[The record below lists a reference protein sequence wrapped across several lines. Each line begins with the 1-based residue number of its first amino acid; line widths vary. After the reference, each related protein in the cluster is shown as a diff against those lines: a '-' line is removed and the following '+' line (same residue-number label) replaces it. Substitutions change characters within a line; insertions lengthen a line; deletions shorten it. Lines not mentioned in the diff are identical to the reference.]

1 RHRPPRRKPAS
12 RCSDPLALIMQQSIP
27 RAAIYSA
34 DCAQISFPL
43 GRRPSNRVLERR
55 AGTWHRKASAR
66 RRGRGPRWHRWSMGF
81 AGFDPQL
88 NQRGGMLMF
97 NQLFQRIV
105 ATEAGWAPLA
115 LRIPA
120 GIIFIAH
127 GAQKLFGWFGG
138 GGLQGTGEFMASIG
152 LHPGYLM
159 AFLAGAAEF
168 FGGVALIVGLLVR
181 PAGAVLAFTML
192 VAIFAVH
199 F

>member
-1 RHRPPRRKPAS
+1 
-12 RCSDPLALIMQQSIP
+12 
-27 RAAIYSA
+27 
-34 DCAQISFPL
+34 
-43 GRRPSNRVLERR
+43 
-55 AGTWHRKASAR
+55 
-66 RRGRGPRWHRWSMGF
+66 
-81 AGFDPQL
+81 
-88 NQRGGMLMF
+88 MLMF

-199 F
+199 FENGLFLSNGGYEFGLALLGASVALTLSGAGRASVDEWLARRVTVTAAEPGVAKGVA